1 LNKVPLYAS
10 RKSKNQE
17 AITMRRT
24 VCLIGSWLGG
34 VLAVCLFA
42 SFSFYTVNE
51 RELGLVLRNG
61 KIFSEVG
68 PGLGWKLP
76 VIDKVFRI
84 SSQNNIL
91 HIAGVHGYTSD
102 LHGFNADVSVA
113 WHVAPDKVADIYT
126 RYNDIQSVELAL
138 IKPRVTGQ
146 IGLVMSRYKGIQ
158 MFDTPD
164 RFIKDTSAAIK
175 MAAGELVIIDSV
187 NFEKLMLADLDRPAS
202 SEDAAVEAAA
212 PEAVRR

>member
-1 LNKVPLYAS
+1 MQAAKA
-10 RKSKNQE
+10 KNQE

-24 VCLIGSWLGG
+24 VCLIGLWLGG
-34 VLAVCLFA
+34 LMVVCLFA

-76 VIDKVFRI
+76 IIDNVFRI

-91 HIAGVHGYTSD
+91 HIAGAHNYTSD
-102 LHGFNADVSVA
+102 LHEFNADVSVA
-113 WHVAPDKVADIYT
+113 WHVAPGKMAQIYT
-126 RYNDIQSVELAL
+126 HYNDLQSVELAL
-138 IKPRVTGQ
+138 IKPRVTAQ
-146 IGLVMSRYKGIQ
+146 LGLVMSRYKGSQ
-158 MFDTPD
+158 MFDSPD

-187 NFEKLMLADLDRPAS
+187 NFEKLMLADLDRSAS
-202 SEDAAVEAAA
+202 SEDTAVEAAA